1 MLDEVEIRHEIV
13 VQRLMLRLQNQA
25 RELNLDDGLIRHI
38 VSRVIRD
45 MPLCPDDERVAEAR
59 QWMAIAAAV

>member
-13 VQRLMLRLQNQA
+13 VHRLMERLQNQA
-25 RELNLDDGLIRHI
+25 RELKLDDELIRYI